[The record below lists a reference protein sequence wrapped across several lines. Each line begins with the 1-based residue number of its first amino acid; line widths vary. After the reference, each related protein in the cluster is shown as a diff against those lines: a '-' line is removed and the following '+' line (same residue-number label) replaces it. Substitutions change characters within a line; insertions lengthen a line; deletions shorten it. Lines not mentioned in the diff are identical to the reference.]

1 MANDSF
7 KVEVDPTASS
17 VVSSLQILEDTFVDL
32 REFWPIWAHA
42 WLARVQANFDAG
54 GRFSGGWA
62 RLKSGRA
69 SHLTRSGRLR
79 RSFGWRGGDI
89 GPEGIY
95 EPRANALTIGS
106 SVPHSGAHQSGER
119 HLPARPILW
128 WDDALADQFTSTWE
142 TWATARSKAAG
153 LQGVKQ

>member
-1 MANDSF
+1 MPGDGF

-32 REFWPIWAHA
+32 REFWPIWAA
-42 WLARVQANFDAG
+42 RWLTRVQENFDAA

-69 SHLTRSGRLR
+69 SHLTRTGRLR
-79 RSFGWRGGDI
+79 RSVAWRGGDI

-95 EPRANALTIGS
+95 DPRANALTIGS
-106 SVPHSGAHQSGER
+106 YVPHSGAHQTGER

-128 WDDALADQFTSTWE
+128 WDDALANQFERTWE
-142 TWATARSKAAG
+142 TWAAARTKAAG
-153 LQGVKQ
+153 L